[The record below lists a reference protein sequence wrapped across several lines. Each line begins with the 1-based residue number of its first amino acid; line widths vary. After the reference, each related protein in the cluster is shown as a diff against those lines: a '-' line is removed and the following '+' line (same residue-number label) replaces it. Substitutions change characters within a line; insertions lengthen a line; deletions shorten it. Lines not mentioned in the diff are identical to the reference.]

1 MKSYF
6 EPTGRLIM
14 SIGKDLI
21 KDLPAALVELVKN
34 SYDADATYVK
44 ITYKKDN
51 NILKIIVEDDGHG
64 MSQETVLGAW
74 MVPSTDYKLKK
85 EKSPKGRIYQGRKGI
100 GRYAVSLLGNK
111 LELITIKNSIK
122 TSAFF
127 DWNEFNSEK
136 KLSEIPIMITTCKTV
151 DHSGTKLIITNE
163 YCNGLVDE
171 INESDVQKIEKELSK
186 LLSNI
191 DDFKIEVCYEN
202 FYIDSAKNICK
213 IISQLEFD
221 DAWHYR
227 LTGKVN
233 ADFSYELIYCNFYT
247 KEKKI
252 FNSSFAD
259 DKILMKNSAS
269 CGDVYIDYRVY
280 DKDPHG
286 IEVIMNFINGNQNT
300 KLSKTDVKNMLI
312 EQSGISIF
320 RSDFRIRPYGEKGF
334 DWLNLDSKRVQNPS
348 MSIGSEQINGRI
360 SIESEENSGLKEK
373 SARDGLRENNNYYAL
388 QRVANLSLNILQRE
402 RFNYRQKTAKKK
414 KLEAIDK
421 LFDFSHTNEK
431 MEKAVKKAYKNLKKY
446 PDKTDEHISILNQE
460 ISKEIQALEKEK
472 EIEFLEVKETIAI
485 YQKQTTLGNVIS
497 VVLHEGRKPLAWY
510 TNKLPQMNRKLKK
523 LEDKKEISVIVY
535 EDLSNDIKKLDYEAK
550 QMRGFFE
557 RLDPLASNKRKKK
570 RKVSVDEKIKAV
582 VGIFESKIEEENI
595 TIEYDIDKN
604 IMMDVI
610 EEDLYMALTNI
621 IDNAVFWVQYT
632 KFNNKVIKIGLYD
645 NLDGITIEISD
656 NGPGIPTEDIIENL
670 LFLPGYSRKNTV
682 LEENGTGLGLSIAGE
697 AVQRNQGVLEAID
710 SPNGALFRIKFR
722 KDTINTNEQY

>member
-6 EPTGRLIM
+6 EPTGRLVM

-21 KDLPAALVELVKN
+21 KDLPAAIVELVKN

-44 ITYKKDN
+44 ITYRKDN

-85 EKSPKGRIYQGRKGI
+85 KKSPKGRIYQGRKGI

-111 LELITIKNSIK
+111 LELITIKDSIK

-136 KLSEIPIMITTCKTV
+136 KLSEIPITITTCKTV

-163 YCNGLVDE
+163 YSNGLVDE

-191 DDFKIEVCYEN
+191 DDFRIEVCYKD
-202 FYIDSAKNICK
+202 FYIDRAKNICK

-233 ADFSYELIYCNFYT
+233 ADFSYELTYYNFYT
-247 KEKKI
+247 KEKKS

-259 DKILMKNSAS
+259 DKILMENSAS
-269 CGDVYIDYRVY
+269 CGDVCIDYRVY

-300 KLSKTDVKNMLI
+300 KLSKTDVRNMLI
-312 EQSGISIF
+312 DQSGISIF
-320 RSDFRIRPYGEKGF
+320 RSDFRIRPYGDKGF

-360 SIESEENSGLKEK
+360 SIESEEKSGLKEK
-373 SARDGLRENNNYYAL
+373 SARDGLYENTNYYAL

-414 KLEAIDK
+414 PEAIDK

-431 MEKAVKKAYKNLKKY
+431 MEKAVEKAYKNLKKY

-472 EIEFLEVKETIAI
+472 EVEFLEVKETIAI

-497 VVLHEGRKPLAWY
+497 VVLHEGRKPLTWY

-535 EDLSNDIKKLDYEAK
+535 EDLSSDIKKLDYEAR
-550 QMRGFFE
+550 QMSGFFE

-570 RKVSVDEKIKAV
+570 RKVNVDEKIKAV

-595 TIEYDIDKN
+595 TIEYDLDKN
-604 IMMDVI
+604 IMLDVV

-632 KFNNKVIKIGLYD
+632 KCNNKVIKIRLYGSPD
-645 NLDGITIEISD
+645 DVTIEISD
-656 NGPGIPTEDIIENL
+656 NGPGIPTEDIIDNL

-697 AVQRNQGVLEAID
+697 AIQRNKGILEAID
-710 SPNGALFRIKFR
+710 SPNGALFRISFR
-722 KDTINTNEQY
+722 KETNNTDEGY

>member
-21 KDLPAALVELVKN
+21 KDLPAAIVELVKN
-34 SYDADATYVK
+34 SYDADASYVK
-44 ITYKKDN
+44 ITYLKN
-51 NILKIIVEDDGHG
+51 ENELKIVVEDDGHG
-64 MSQETVLGAW
+64 MSQDIVLNAW

-85 EKSPKGRIYQGRKGI
+85 KNSPKGRVYQGRKGI

-111 LELITIKNSIK
+111 LELITIKDGFK
-122 TSAFF
+122 TIACF
-127 DWNEFNSEK
+127 DWDEFNSDK
-136 KLSEIPIMITTCKTV
+136 KLSEIPIIITTSETT
-151 DHSGTKLIITNE
+151 DNMGTKLVITNE
-163 YCNGLVDE
+163 YGNVLADE
-171 INESDVQKIEKELSK
+171 ISEIDAQKVEKELSK
-186 LLSNI
+186 LLSNVN
-191 DDFKIEVCYEN
+191 DFKIIVSYEN
-202 FYIDSAKNICK
+202 FYSDDKRNICK
-213 IISQLEFD
+213 EIAQLEFD

-227 LTGKVN
+227 LTGKIN
-233 ADFSYELIYCNFYT
+233 ADFSYELTYYNFYT
-247 KEKKI
+247 KEKKS

-269 CGDVYIDYRVY
+269 CGGVYIDYRVY

-300 KLSKTDVKNMLI
+300 KLSKTDVRNMLI
-312 EQSGISIF
+312 DQSGISIF
-320 RSDFRIRPYGEKGF
+320 RSDFRIRPYGDKGF

-360 SIESEENSGLKEK
+360 SIESEEKSGLKEK
-373 SARDGLRENNNYYAL
+373 SARDGLYENTNYYVL
-388 QRVANLSLNILQRE
+388 QRVVNLSLNILQRE

-414 KLEAIDK
+414 PEAIDK

-431 MEKAVKKAYKNLKKY
+431 MEKAVEKAYKNLKKY

-460 ISKEIQALEKEK
+460 ISKEIQALEREK
-472 EIEFLEVKETIAI
+472 EVEFLEVKETIAI

-523 LEDKKEISVIVY
+523 LEDKKEISVIGY
-535 EDLSNDIKKLDYEAK
+535 EDLSSDINKLDYEAR
-550 QMRGFFE
+550 QMSGFFD

-570 RKVSVDEKIKAV
+570 RKVNVDEKIKAV
-582 VGIFESKIEEENI
+582 IGIFESKIEEENI
-595 TIEYDIDKN
+595 TIEYDLDKN
-604 IMMDVI
+604 IVLDII

-632 KFNNKVIKIGLYD
+632 KCNNKVIKIRLYGSPD
-645 NLDGITIEISD
+645 DVTIEISD
-656 NGPGIPTEDIIENL
+656 NGPGVPTEDITDNL

-697 AVQRNQGVLEAID
+697 AIQRNGGILEAVD
-710 SPNGALFRIKFR
+710 SPNGALFRISFR
-722 KDTINTNEQY
+722 NEIGNTDE

>member
-1 MKSYF
+1 MESYF

-21 KDLPAALVELVKN
+21 KDLPAAIVELVKN

-44 ITYKKDN
+44 ITYRKDN

-64 MSQETVLGAW
+64 MSQKTVLGAW

-85 EKSPKGRIYQGRKGI
+85 KKSPKGRVYQGRKGI

-111 LELITIKNSIK
+111 LELITIKDSIK

-136 KLSEIPIMITTCKTV
+136 KLSEIPITITTCKTV

-163 YCNGLVDE
+163 YNNGLVDK
-171 INESDVQKIEKELSK
+171 INESDVKKIEKELSK

-191 DDFKIEVCYEN
+191 DDFRIEVCYED
-202 FYIDSAKNICK
+202 FYIDSTKNMCK

-233 ADFSYELIYCNFYT
+233 ADFSYELTYYNFYT
-247 KEKKI
+247 KEEKS

-269 CGDVYIDYRVY
+269 CGGVYIDYRVY

-300 KLSKTDVKNMLI
+300 KLSKTDVRNMLI
-312 EQSGISIF
+312 DQSGISIF
-320 RSDFRIRPYGEKGF
+320 RSDFRIRPYGDKGF

-373 SARDGLRENNNYYAL
+373 SARDGLYENTNYHAL

-402 RFNYRQKTAKKK
+402 RFNYRQKTSKKK
-414 KLEAIDK
+414 PEAIDR

-431 MEKAVKKAYKNLKKY
+431 MEKAVEKAYKNLKKY

-472 EIEFLEVKETIAI
+472 EVEFLEVKKTIAI

-497 VVLHEGRKPLAWY
+497 VVLHEGRKPLTWY

-523 LEDKKEISVIVY
+523 LEDKKEISAIVY
-535 EDLSNDIKKLDYEAK
+535 EDLSSDINKLDCEAR
-550 QMRGFFE
+550 QMSGFFD

-570 RKVSVDEKIKAV
+570 RKVNVDEKIKAV

-595 TIEYDIDKN
+595 TIEYDLDKN
-604 IMMDVI
+604 IMLDVI

-621 IDNAVFWVQYT
+621 IDNAVFWVQHT
-632 KFNNKVIKIGLYD
+632 KCNNKVIKIKLYGSSD
-645 NLDGITIEISD
+645 DVTIEIGD
-656 NGPGIPTEDIIENL
+656 NGPGIPTEDIIDNL
-670 LFLPGYSRKNTV
+670 LFLPGYSRKYTV

-697 AVQRNQGVLEAID
+697 AVQRNQGSLEAID
-710 SPNGALFRIKFR
+710 STNGALFRISFR
-722 KDTINTNEQY
+722 KETNNTDE